1 LSEES
6 CLLPVGQIAS
16 YILRGGSLVYGK
28 NQKVTLKFGR
38 LTKNAYLRRQNLIA
52 PDYVKLVR

>member
-1 LSEES
+1 M
-6 CLLPVGQIAS
+6 C
-16 YILRGGSLVYGK
+16 GGSLVYGK

-38 LTKNAYLRRQNLIA
+38 LTKNAYLRIQNLIG